1 MISQTEDLLH
11 KEQKN
16 LWALK
21 GLFVRFRGD
30 ADWAP
35 AGDVHTDYDEYLI
48 AAACQGTAVAD
59 ADDDAMQWNG
69 QSDQDSRHELQNSTS
84 PSGQDPTENKDLTD
98 SIAAENQLLA
108 DSNSV
113 LTVNG
118 FDGEGDGRGDK
129 QVKKAKTNGST
140 RAANRQIDENS
151 ADQPESNENSAED
164 AMEVD
169 ADPDQGVQTRRMTT
183 RSQAL
188 VVQPSRSPSP
198 TSIHPFFIA
207 PHPIPPVD
215 FTNADEDP
223 LGPLLSYISKQEEIV
238 RSYSE
243 LYQGLVKALRMRN
256 EVYRWCKAEGHVG
269 EMSDGE
275 DWIDLEEWGLQPG
288 ELVKGKEE
296 DDNENNV
303 TETAGRRGRRGRA
316 DRERA

>member
-1 MISQTEDLLH
+1 MIRQTQELLH
-11 KEQKN
+11 KEQKI

-21 GLFVRFRGD
+21 ALFVRFRGD

-35 AGDVHTDYDEYLI
+35 AGNMHTDYDEYLI
-48 AAACQGTAVAD
+48 AAACQGTAVAGAED
-59 ADDDAMQWNG
+59 EAMQWNG
-69 QSDQDSRHELQNSTS
+69 QSDQDSRRAELQNSAS
-84 PSGQDPTENKDLTD
+84 PSGQDPSEIKDLTD

-113 LTVNG
+113 LVTEPDV
-118 FDGEGDGRGDK
+118 EVDGRDDK
-129 QVKKAKTNGST
+129 RGKKLKTNGT
-140 RAANRQIDENS
+140 TNRQPEENS
-151 ADQPESNENSAED
+151 TDRQESNENSPAD

-169 ADPDQGVQTRRMTT
+169 ADPEQGVQTRRMTT

-198 TSIHPFFIA
+198 TSVHPFFLA
-207 PHPIPPVD
+207 PQTVPPVD
-215 FTNADEDP
+215 YTNPDEDP

-238 RSYSE
+238 RSYTE
-243 LYQGLVKALRMRN
+243 LHQGLVKALRMRS

-275 DWIDLEEWGLQPG
+275 DWIDLDEWGLQPG

-303 TETAGRRGRRGRA
+303 VETTGRRGRRGRA
-316 DRERA
+316 ADRERA

>member
-1 MISQTEDLLH
+1 MICQTEELLH
-11 KEQKN
+11 KEQKI

-21 GLFVRFRGD
+21 SLFVRFRGD

-35 AGDVHTDYDEYLI
+35 AGDMHTDYDEYLI
-48 AAACQGTAVAD
+48 AAACQGTAVAGAED
-59 ADDDAMQWNG
+59 EAMQWNG
-69 QSDQDSRHELQNSTS
+69 QSDQESRRGELQNSAS
-84 PSGQDPTENKDLTD
+84 PSGDPSENKDLTD

-108 DSNSV
+108 DSHSV
-113 LTVNG
+113 IVTEP
-118 FDGEGDGRGDK
+118 DGEGDGRDDK
-129 QVKKAKTNGST
+129 RGKKPKPNGT
-140 RAANRQIDENS
+140 TPADRQPEENGT
-151 ADQPESNENSAED
+151 DQPESNEHSAED
-164 AMEVD
+164 AMEVH
-169 ADPDQGVQTRRMTT
+169 ADPEQGVQTRRMAT

-198 TSIHPFFIA
+198 TSVHPFFLA
-207 PHPIPPVD
+207 PQTVPPVD
-215 FTNADEDP
+215 YANPDEDP

-238 RSYSE
+238 RSYTE

-275 DWIDLEEWGLQPG
+275 DWIDLDEWGLQPG

-303 TETAGRRGRRGRA
+303 VETTGRRGRRGRA
-316 DRERA
+316 ADRERG